1 MESTH
6 PLKALL
12 QFQLA
17 TDSSAVLHLP
27 YILSSLTPDC
37 FLPSSHLTKWTTR
50 INSLLYSKDA
60 GGRWAGLCIAQKT
73 SDLSRGTMIEY
84 AQSWLGVALPMLSVG
99 IYSFQEISFSYNALI
114 GQKNEPVST
123 IKAAIRLLRTIFSS
137 GLAIPEFQ
145 RQVATPNVPKF
156 TAALLILVDKNADE
170 ELKVSP
176 SHR

>member
-1 MESTH
+1 MNDRGYRICGCNDGRPSPPAEDFEKHFSEAECEMESTH

-12 QFQLA
+12 QLQLA

-27 YILSSLTPDC
+27 YIIASLTSDC

-73 SDLSRGTMIEY
+73 SDLSRETMIEY

-99 IYSFQEISFSYNALI
+99 IYSLQIFRSLTMHSLDRKMNRC
-114 GQKNEPVST
+114 PRS
-123 IKAAIRLLRTIFSS
+123 RLLYAS
-137 GLAIPEFQ
+137 
-145 RQVATPNVPKF
+145 
-156 TAALLILVDKNADE
+156 
-170 ELKVSP
+170 
-176 SHR
+176 